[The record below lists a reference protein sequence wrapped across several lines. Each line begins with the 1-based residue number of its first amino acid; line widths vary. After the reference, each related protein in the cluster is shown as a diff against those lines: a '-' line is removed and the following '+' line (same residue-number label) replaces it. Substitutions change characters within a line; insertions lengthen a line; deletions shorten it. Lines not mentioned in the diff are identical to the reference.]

1 MRTGSTAGRPG
12 GETDHEEK
20 SVKWGD
26 GGGGRGSLTVVGTGP
41 GELGQLS
48 RRALE
53 ALEQSEV
60 IVGYKTYIELLSGLL
75 GNKEVVST
83 GMTREVERCNLAID
97 RALEGN
103 KVTLVSSGDP
113 GVYGMAGLA
122 LELLEQRGALEDID
136 LEIVP
141 GITSATAAA
150 ACLGAPLMHDF
161 VVISLSD
168 LLTPWAV
175 IEKRLEFAA
184 RGDFV
189 VVLYNPASKKRT
201 EQIKT
206 ARKIMLEHKSAK
218 TPVGIVRNAA
228 REDEEQVIT
237 DLEHLLDHHIN
248 MFTTIIIGNSQ
259 TRLIGKYMVT
269 PRGYRV

>member
-1 MRTGSTAGRPG
+1 MRTGGTAGRPG

-20 SVKWGD
+20 SVKRGD
-26 GGGGRGSLTVVGTGP
+26 GGGSRGSLTVVGTGP

-53 ALEQSEV
+53 ALQQSGV

-75 GNKEVVST
+75 ENKEVVST

-122 LELLEQRGALEDID
+122 LELLEQRGALDDID

-206 ARKIMLEHKSAK
+206 ARKIMLEHKSGK

-228 REDEEQVIT
+228 REDEEKVIT
-237 DLEHLLDHHIN
+237 NLEHLLDNHIN
-248 MFTTIIIGNSQ
+248 MFTTVIIGNSQ
-259 TRLIGKYMVT
+259 TRLAGKYMVT

>member
-1 MRTGSTAGRPG
+1 M
-12 GETDHEEK
+12 
-20 SVKWGD
+20 
-26 GGGGRGSLTVVGTGP
+26 
-41 GELGQLS
+41 
-48 RRALE
+48 
-53 ALEQSEV
+53 
-60 IVGYKTYIELLSGLL
+60 GYKTYVELISGLL
-75 GNKEVVST
+75 DNKEVVST
-83 GMTREVERCNLAID
+83 GMTREVERCNLAIE
-97 RALEGN
+97 RALGGK
-103 KVTLVSSGDP
+103 KVALVSSGDP

-122 LELLEQRGALEDID
+122 LELLEQRGALDAVDVEVI
-136 LEIVP
+136 P

-168 LLTPWAV
+168 LLTPWEV

-201 EQIKT
+201 EQIRT
-206 ARKIMLEHKSAK
+206 ARRLMLEHKNDK

-228 REDEEQVIT
+228 REDEEKVIT
-237 DLEHLLDHHIN
+237 DLEHMLEHPID
-248 MFTTIIIGNSQ
+248 MFSTVVIGNSQ
-259 TRLIGKYMVT
+259 TRLAGQYMVT

>member
-1 MRTGSTAGRPG
+1 M
-12 GETDHEEK
+12 
-20 SVKWGD
+20 
-26 GGGGRGSLTVVGTGP
+26 
-41 GELGQLS
+41 
-48 RRALE
+48 
-53 ALEQSEV
+53 
-60 IVGYKTYIELLSGLL
+60 GYKTYIELISGLL
-75 GNKEVVST
+75 DNKEVVST
-83 GMTREVERCNLAID
+83 GMTREVERCNLAIE
-97 RALEGN
+97 RALGGK

-122 LELLEQRGALEDID
+122 LELLEQHGALDAVDVEVI
-136 LEIVP
+136 P

-168 LLTPWAV
+168 LLTPWEV

-201 EQIKT
+201 EQIRT
-206 ARKIMLEHKSAK
+206 ARRLMLEHKNDK

-228 REDEEQVIT
+228 REDEEKVIT
-237 DLEHLLDHHIN
+237 DLEHMLEHPID
-248 MFTTIIIGNSQ
+248 MFSTVVIGNSQ
-259 TRLIGKYMVT
+259 TRLAGQYMVT